1 MSKYYEETR
10 IKAIKNFDY
19 IIKVLN
25 SCETLEQIELVRL
38 WGGSIITKS
47 FKLEPYSGFKYE
59 NKIYFLKK
67 TYLKGFI
74 QKIEEKNLSLENAK
88 K

>member
-1 MSKYYEETR
+1 MNKYYEETR
-10 IKAIKNFDY
+10 IKAIKNFDHVV
-19 IIKVLN
+19 KVLN
-25 SCETLEQIELVRL
+25 SCETLEHIELVKK
-38 WGGSIITKS
+38 WGKYVIRKS

-59 NKIYFLKK
+59 NKMYFLKK